1 VASRHRFRVD
11 DEIRTVTVDENGDQ
25 IAVAVDEGEAVL
37 VDVTTSG
44 VPGHFS
50 MIIAGEPVRAY
61 VARAGQTLRVTVD
74 GRTFHLEP
82 ASAGGRSRGPV
93 GASDPPGQI
102 RAIAGVVVDVRVKVG
117 DHIEVGQTV
126 VVIEAMKMQN
136 EVQAP
141 LAGTVTAVHAVAGE
155 RIEADELVLEYEPDE
170 ADEAG
175 D

>member
-1 VASRHRFRVD
+1 VASRYRFRVD
-11 DEIRTVTVDENGDQ
+11 DEVRTVTVDEGADQ
-25 IAVAVDEGEAVL
+25 VAVTVDEGDPVL

-74 GRTFHLEP
+74 GRTIRLEP
-82 ASAGGRSRGPV
+82 ATADGRGRGPISK
-93 GASDPPGQI
+93 GDPPGQV

-117 DHIEVGQTV
+117 DHFEAGQTLA
-126 VVIEAMKMQN
+126 VIEAMKMQN

-141 LAGTVTAVHAVAGE
+141 MSGTVTVIHAVPGE
-155 RIEADELVLEYEPDE
+155 RIEADELVLEYE
-170 ADEAG
+170 ADEESE
-175 D
+175 